1 MPIEY
6 CFVSFHLLSSVWYCC
21 SENHQRLCGVKTP
34 QVTSY
39 RFGKI
44 TKEYA
49 NVLGKITHASPL
61 LFGRVWHKMKR
72 HERKKKSIMLST
84 SMLHEKTNLFMF
96 SIQTGEL
103 LSIHLFNITSEA
115 LSLWQIWWMI
125 RTSLTSKYC
134 WNLKQKKE
142 MLTNVFFLLWKH
154 FWTKIQENCNFHLTI
169 SHERAIVSISISIVS
184 IKTECFP

>member
-1 MPIEY
+1 MQNFSFCVGKLNANRILC
-6 CFVSFHLLSSVWYCC
+6 CFVSFHLLSSVWYCWK
-21 SENHQRLCGVKTP
+21 SPKTVCGVKTP

-39 RFGKI
+39 RFEKI

-96 SIQTGEL
+96 SIRTGEL
-103 LSIHLFNITSEA
+103 LSIHLFNIASEA
-115 LSLWQIWWMI
+115 LSAWQIWWMI

-134 WNLKQKKE
+134 WHLKQEKK
-142 MLTNVFFLLWKH
+142 F
-154 FWTKIQENCNFHLTI
+154 
-169 SHERAIVSISISIVS
+169 
-184 IKTECFP
+184 